1 MFSFDPTDTQVDNTI
16 ETSAIVPNFLER
28 YNAAIHLEGEAGDFE
43 WARVASTNIPV
54 KAPGMDD
61 TTIML
66 VMEFDKKVSE
76 QIITILLLT
85 LLLSW
90 FFRVCLSRWL
100 ITATGMVMVPSMVSK

>member
-76 QIITILLLT
+76 HPAEVLYK
-85 LLLSW
+85 
-90 FFRVCLSRWL
+90 
-100 ITATGMVMVPSMVSK
+100 A